1 MPTQHTTSDEEDV
14 DDDDDVAVAV
24 PDDDDDDDDY
34 VYEQMMMMTGSRV
47 FNLCLF
53 KHLPRCIDKA
63 RGEPRERKKSAPRY
77 AIFSIQKF
85 SPLSNLKYIFINK
98 AYV

>member
-1 MPTQHTTSDEEDV
+1 MPTQHTMNDEEDV
-14 DDDDDVAVAV
+14 DDDDDVAV
-24 PDDDDDDDDY
+24 PDDDDDDY

-85 SPLSNLKYIFINK
+85 SLPSKVKYISINK